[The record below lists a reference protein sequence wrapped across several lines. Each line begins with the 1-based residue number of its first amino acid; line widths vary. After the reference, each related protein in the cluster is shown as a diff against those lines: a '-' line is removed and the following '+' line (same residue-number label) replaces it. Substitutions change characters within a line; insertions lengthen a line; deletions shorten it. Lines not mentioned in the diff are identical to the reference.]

1 VQDIVDGYL
10 KLAMWRHVMPWDG
23 WNPVA
28 FNFGGH
34 NLSVY
39 DLMYLISQVMDYN
52 LTYVVEE
59 SSKGEIK
66 AQSLDW
72 RLAYDTLGWQPSS
85 FDDGIRKTIDEYLS
99 REI

>member
-1 VQDIVDGYL
+1 
-10 KLAMWRHVMPWDG
+10 MPWES

-34 NLSVY
+34 NLSVM
-39 DLMYLISQVMDYN
+39 DLMTKISEVMDYGI
-52 LTYVVEE
+52 TYVVEE

-66 AQSLDW
+66 SQSLDW
-72 RLAYDTLGWQPSS
+72 RLAYDILGWQPSS
-85 FDDGIRKTIDEYLS
+85 FDGGIRKTINEYLS